1 MELAIV
7 SSAIRRYWW
16 LVAVMALLGGTAATF
31 LSPSG
36 SEGYTSQ
43 AILLIQAPSDSSQ
56 VMSSTEAD
64 RYVRGQVTVLGS
76 EVLAERVAERVGGD
90 VTGSAVS
97 SWTSFTHDALTDVV
111 HVEVTTDDPKLSQEV
126 GNAYLDIYFE
136 SLRSQIED
144 AQRPE
149 IEQLDAQIET
159 LRTQL
164 AEVDDD
170 IDQALSQYLGR
181 DTVPTIE
188 QVAPSLA
195 SRKDVLLA
203 QYYNVLETKNEL
215 ETNARMRVSSEIVQR
230 ASLPDAPTGSS
241 GNLLQVAGIVVGAM
255 LGAFAAMIAARLS
268 TRVLGD
274 EEIATLL
281 EHPVVGRLPYQ
292 KDLASGPMDVL
303 SRRLPAP
310 AGAFVKRICVRSA
323 ATGRDDDEAML
334 MVLVTGTQSRA
345 GTTTLAAAM
354 ARQFAE
360 SGSKAMFVDADPRQ
374 RVATG
379 KGGGTE
385 KVSLTDTMGL
395 LDGQLGV
402 MSIHELG
409 RTGLGRIRHVI
420 DDLWDELSKRE
431 AEVAVIDGGALL
443 ESSLAV
449 ALARRCDVVV
459 MTVPETQEMGGLAAA
474 GRDLRD
480 LDVLPVRTMRHQ
492 IWDRLG
498 SVWARYRYRSTLAEP
513 PVARGATPPRA
524 HGFPSAPPLAAE
536 PAHPSPSDAP
546 AEPGAVAK
554 AGKKPPLAP
563 PLSRGA
569 TTKAGGS
576 GRPPLASD
584 DGEDDEPASDEDGAS
599 ETAPLGGGKPPMSRR

>member
-16 LVAVMALLGGTAATF
+16 MVVLMALLGGAAATV
-31 LSPSG
+31 LSPGSSG
-36 SEGYTSQ
+36 GYTSQ
-43 AILLIQAPSDSSQ
+43 AVLLIQAPSDSTQ
-56 VMSSTEAD
+56 TMSSTEAD

-76 EVLAERVAERVGGD
+76 EVLAERVAERVGGE
-90 VTGSAVS
+90 VTAAAVS
-97 SWTSFTHDALTDVV
+97 SWTSFKHDALTDVV
-111 HVEVTTDDPKLSQEV
+111 HVEVTTSDPKLSQEV

-136 SLRSQIED
+136 SLRTQIED

-159 LRTQL
+159 LRDQL
-164 AEVDDD
+164 ADIDDD
-170 IDQALSQYLGR
+170 IGRALAPYLGR
-181 DTVPTIE
+181 DQVPTIE
-188 QVAPSLA
+188 QIEPTLA

-215 ETNARMRVSSEIVQR
+215 ETNARLRVSSEIVQR
-230 ASLPDAPTGSS
+230 ASLPEVPSGAS
-241 GNLLQVAGIVVGAM
+241 GNLKQIAGVVVGAFA
-255 LGAFAAMIAARLS
+255 GAFAAMVAARVS

-292 KDLASGPMDVL
+292 KDLTASPMDVL
-303 SRRLPAP
+303 ARRLPAP
-310 AGAFVKRICVRSA
+310 AGAFVKRMCVRSA
-323 ATGRDDDEAML
+323 ATGRDDETML
-334 MVLVTGTQSRA
+334 KVLVSGTQSRA

-360 SGSKAMFVDADPRQ
+360 SGSKTMFVDADPRQ
-374 RVATG
+374 RIATG
-379 KGGGTE
+379 KSAGE
-385 KVSLTDTMGL
+385 KVSFTDTMGL

-420 DDLWDELSKRE
+420 DDLWKEVANRD

-459 MTVPETQEMGGLAAA
+459 LTVPETQEIGGLAAA
-474 GRDLRD
+474 GRDLGD

-492 IWDRLG
+492 IWDRIG
-498 SVWARYRYRSTLAEP
+498 SRWAKLRNRSSLAEP
-513 PVARGATPPRA
+513 PSARSGGTPRA
-524 HGFPSAPPLAAE
+524 HGYPSVPPRPVEAAP
-536 PAHPSPSDAP
+536 
-546 AEPGAVAK
+546 K
-554 AGKKPPLAP
+554 APLAP
-563 PLSRGA
+563 PLAKAA
-569 TTKAGGS
+569 TPRTYA
-576 GRPPLASD
+576 RPPLAD
-584 DGEDDEPASDEDGAS
+584 DAATEPTAPTEPTDPDEPDEETSEKAS
-599 ETAPLGGGKPPMSRR
+599 LGNGKPPMSRR